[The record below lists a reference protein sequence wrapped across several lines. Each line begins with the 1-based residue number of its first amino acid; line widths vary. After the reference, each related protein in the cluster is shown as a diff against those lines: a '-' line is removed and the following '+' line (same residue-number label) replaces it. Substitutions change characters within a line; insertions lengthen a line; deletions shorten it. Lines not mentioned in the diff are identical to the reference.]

1 MVPRNARGGG
11 SQDWYNPVVSDGA
24 SVGRLRQ
31 WVRYLRWAVRESRQ
45 WEIPRRYVWFA
56 LLHRWG
62 WHERVVFSYAGAR
75 FRLFCSPMTL
85 LMYYHPHRWHGAE
98 DLRRLVLLARP
109 GDVMVD
115 VGANVGSHII
125 PLLRRLG
132 RASQGYAFEPHPRV
146 FRYLQANAR
155 LNRLET
161 LRLYNYALGTE
172 EGEVAFTDASS
183 DDLNR
188 VAQEDAP
195 LRVPLRPLDCFECAR
210 QPITLLK
217 IDVEGYELFVLRGA
231 EQALANTQLLYIEA
245 CDAHTARYGY
255 TVCELADYLRQR
267 GWLLYRWSEPDRLT
281 PVPAQ
286 PQVEQWENWLG
297 VRDRA
302 FLQERLCASPF
313 LVSDE

>member
-1 MVPRNARGGG
+1 MSNE
-11 SQDWYNPVVSDGA
+11 A

-31 WVRYLRWAVRESRQ
+31 LVRYLRWAVRESRQ

-62 WHERVVFSYAGAR
+62 WHERIVFSYMGAR

-98 DLRRLVLLARP
+98 DLRRLAPLLRSN
-109 GDVMVD
+109 DVIVD
-115 VGANVGSHII
+115 VGANVGSHIL
-125 PLLRRLG
+125 PLMKRLG
-132 RASQGYAFEPHPRV
+132 PTAQGYAFEPHPRV
-146 FRYLQANAR
+146 FEYLQENTR

-161 LRLYNYALGTE
+161 LRLYNCALGAE
-172 EGEVAFTDASS
+172 EGTVAFTDASS

-188 VAQEDAP
+188 VASEAAP
-195 LRVPLRPLDCFECAR
+195 LRVPMRPLDCFECAR

-217 IDVEGYELFVLRGA
+217 IDVEGYELFVLQGA
-231 EQALANTQLLYIEA
+231 EQAQANSQLLYIEV
-245 CDAHTARYGY
+245 CDAHTTRYGY

-267 GWLLYRWSEPDRLT
+267 GWSLYRWREPNALT
-281 PVPAQ
+281 PVSQ
-286 PQVEQWENWLG
+286 YPQVEQWENWLG
-297 VRDRA
+297 VRNRA
-302 FLQERLCASPF
+302 FLQERLSAHPI